1 MSYNINDVIVFDDT
15 DKVIVLDKIYY
26 EGSIYLLVDKL
37 NSDETEM
44 LNMYHVLRVNE
55 NGNLQKEVDIDF
67 LIKVITSFKS
77 KNGID

>member
-1 MSYNINDVIVFDDT
+1 MNYNINDVIVFDDT

-26 EGSIYLLVDKL
+26 EGSIYLLVDKI
-37 NSDETEM
+37 NSNETEM

>member
-1 MSYNINDVIVFDDT
+1 MNYNINDVIVFDDA

-26 EGSIYLLVDKL
+26 EGANYLLVDKI
-37 NSDETEM
+37 NSDETET
-44 LNMYHVLRVNE
+44 LNMYHILRVNE

-77 KNGID
+77 KNEID

>member
-1 MSYNINDVIVFDDT
+1 MNYNINDIIIFDDT

-26 EGSIYLLVDKL
+26 EGAIYLLVDKI

-67 LIKVITSFKS
+67 LIKIITSLKL
-77 KNGID
+77 KNKKD

>member
-1 MSYNINDVIVFDDT
+1 MSYNINDVIVFDDI

-26 EGSIYLLVDKL
+26 EGAIYLLVDKL

-77 KNGID
+77 KNGIY